1 MEAFSFVLIL
11 SGVNVNAM
19 LVSLHRGQN
28 TFSLS
33 LVGIRLVVHYMRT
46 PDTLI
51 SDFFFCHQLAS
62 LKLTP
67 PAVEPRV

>member
-51 SDFFFCHQLAS
+51 SDFFFF
-62 LKLTP
+62 
-67 PAVEPRV
+67 VINWRV

>member
-1 MEAFSFVLIL
+1 MEVFSFVLLL

-28 TFSLS
+28 TLSLS
-33 LVGIRLVVHYMRT
+33 LVGTQLVVHYIRT

-51 SDFFFCHQLAS
+51 SDGFF
-62 LKLTP
+62 
-67 PAVEPRV
+67 VINWRV